1 MSKERNIFQKREQ
14 FKPYEYPE
22 VDKYVKA
29 IQSTYWVH
37 SEVAAELDED
47 VQDYHNRLSKNDK
60 FIISTILRTFADTE
74 TRVMEDCWG
83 IIGKY
88 FPKSEF
94 QILGV
99 TCAENEARHSDA
111 YWQINDLLDLTE
123 FEPYTEDPILSK
135 KFNNLIDNSLNI
147 PNFDPENINDVRRL
161 ARGLA
166 IFSCFTERVSLFSQ
180 FMILRSFSS
189 NKRSLLKG
197 IANIVD
203 WSARDETIHSTA
215 GIWIFNQIKKEYPEI
230 WTSEF
235 RSEIYTAAQTIVDIE
250 KNVLDQI
257 FVNGDLPNLT
267 KDDLIN
273 YMKARTNDS
282 LIRID
287 LDEVFEVDDEA
298 LKRVSWFEEG
308 LTTLQQ
314 VDFLDS
320 RSTDYTKKMVSFTA
334 GTVKVTR
341 EEMAAITKPNF
352 LINKQ

>member
-1 MSKERNIFQKREQ
+1 MSKERNIFEKREQ

-22 VDKYVKA
+22 VEKYNDA
-29 IQSTYWVH
+29 INKTYWIH
-37 SEVAAELDED
+37 DEVKAELDED
-47 VQDYHNRLSKNDK
+47 VQDYHNKLSENDK

-74 TRVMEDCWG
+74 TAVLDDCWG

-88 FPKSEF
+88 FPKAEF
-94 QILGV
+94 QGLGM
-99 TCAENEARHSDA
+99 TFAENEFRHASA
-111 YWQINDLLDLTE
+111 YWQINELLDLTD
-123 FEPYTEDPILSK
+123 FEPYSEDPILSK
-135 KFNNLIDNSLNI
+135 KFENLLNNSLNV
-147 PNFDPENINDVRRL
+147 PNFDPENLDDVRRL
-161 ARGLA
+161 AKGIA
-166 IFSCFTERVSLFSQ
+166 IFSAFTERVSLFSQ
-180 FMILRSFSS
+180 FMIMRSFSS

-197 IANIVD
+197 IGNIIS
-203 WSARDETIHSTA
+203 WSVNDENIHGLA

-235 RSEIYTAAQTIVDIE
+235 KSEIYTAAQTVIDIE

-267 KDDLIN
+267 KSDLIN

-282 LIRID
+282 LVRID
-287 LDEVFEVDDEA
+287 LDEVFNIDEEA
-298 LKRVSWFEEG
+298 MERVAWFEEG
-308 LTTLQQ
+308 ITTLEQ